1 MTASTLVSGPHIHS
15 RFNVSRTMMAVM
27 MCLSPATAFG
37 LLHFGW
43 PAVFLF
49 LVTIAA
55 ALVFEVLCLALA
67 GKPILRF
74 VTDGSAVLTGWIVA
88 LTLPPWAPWWV
99 GVTGAGI
106 AIVLA
111 KHVFGGLG
119 QNLFNPAMVARAML
133 LVALPVQMTTW
144 VTPII
149 GGPVGTDF
157 RQALAITFGGETGI
171 DAVSSASTLS
181 HVKSQLDAG
190 QPMQAILADM
200 GSLHDQFFGF
210 VPGSL
215 GEISAFLLLL
225 GGIGLILLRV
235 ITVVIPLSVLG
246 SVAVLSGAAWLIAP
260 DQFPPPQFHLVSG
273 SLMFCAFFIATDYVT
288 SPVTGLGK
296 MIYGIGIG
304 ALIFV
309 IRSWGAFPEGVAFAV
324 LLMNACTPLI
334 DDYVRPR
341 IFGRTRAGKPIELRD
356 MP

>member
-1 MTASTLVSGPHIHS
+1 MTAPILVSGPHIHS

-27 MCLSPATAFG
+27 VCLSPATGFG

-49 LVTIAA
+49 LVTIVA
-55 ALVFEVLCLALA
+55 ALLFEVLCLALA

-74 VTDGSAVLTGWIVA
+74 ATDGSAILTGWIVA

-99 GVTGAGI
+99 GVTAAGL
-106 AIVLA
+106 AIVIG

-133 LVALPVQMTTW
+133 LVALPVQMTVW
-144 VTPII
+144 VDPVL
-149 GGPVGTDF
+149 GGPGGLGF
-157 RQALAITFGGETGI
+157 QQALAVTFGGDIGI
-171 DAVSSASTLS
+171 DAVSSASVLS
-181 HVKSQLDAG
+181 HVQSQLDAG
-190 QPMQAILADM
+190 QPMQAILAEI
-200 GSLHDQFFGF
+200 GNIHDQFFGY

-215 GEISAFLLLL
+215 GETSAFLLLL
-225 GGIGLILLRV
+225 GGVGLILMRV

-246 SVAVLSGAAWLIAP
+246 SVAVLSGAAWGIAP
-260 DQFPPPQFHLVSG
+260 DSFPPPQVHLASG

-304 ALIFV
+304 ALIFI

-334 DDYVRPR
+334 DEYVRPR
-341 IFGRTRAGKPIELRD
+341 IFGRTRAGKPIELGGK
-356 MP
+356 P